1 MIAAPTPWTNRK
13 AMRTAMSGANPH
25 ISDAP
30 VKTATPTTYI
40 RRRPYRSPRRAPV
53 IKNIAYALT

>member
-1 MIAAPTPWTNRK
+1 
-13 AMRTAMSGANPH
+13 MSGANPH

-30 VKTATPTTYI
+30 VKMATPTTYI